1 MPSRIIAS
9 GLLLIALAAI
19 GDARPACAQEPP
31 AATPATPAAPA
42 AATAPAV
49 AARPAVAAAPA
60 SADTPETSLAS
71 LIGRPV
77 SSVHLERLGQPLTD
91 ARITALVET
100 RAGAPLSMREVRNTL
115 LHLFNTGL
123 FDDIAVSAAPD
134 PAPDAEARD
143 TQAIALVYTLTPART
158 IGRYEFR
165 GVRGVSDESLRRLL
179 VDRFGARPAVGRV
192 QEAPNALEAFYRD
205 AGFINAHVT
214 STVEP
219 APAADSAALI
229 LTVASGP
236 RARIGTIDV
245 RGSLVDTKEAFLDRL
260 GLKPGDEFDGTA
272 FPKRVERVVQDM
284 RNRGYYEATV
294 TPLRTVRDDGRTVDL
309 AVDVVSGPRV
319 TLKFEGGGIPTAR
332 QEELVPVRREG
343 SIDEDLLEDSKRRI
357 EDFLHRGGHWKAAV
371 SYARQPAQTE
381 LDLVFTV
388 REGPVFRV
396 AEVQIAGNDSMPR
409 TEVDT
414 AFTVHTGDLFVE
426 SDVDARTAAIV
437 ERYRRLGFRQV
448 KIDQVLAERN
458 TPPPSIKPT
467 DASATAAAAKRDTS
481 LKTDAAAKAQAA
493 SKVDAGG
500 KTDTAAGWVDVRLTI
515 TEGPRTRVGS
525 LALGGQQ
532 AIEGATLRAAMTL
545 KPGEPFFE
553 PQIAADRDAME
564 TQYLNRGFER
574 VAIEEVTTFSPDG
587 ATADLAYTIH
597 EGTQLFI
604 DHIVIVGNHRTDTDT
619 IERALTIA
627 RGKPLSLSDL
637 FESQRRLSALGL
649 FRRVRLTDVGE
660 PGESRR
666 DVIVTVEEAPTT
678 TLGYGAGLEAGRR
691 IKSSGSDVNGP
702 QEALEFAGRGFLEVG
717 RRNLF
722 GSNRSATVFLRGSLR
737 PRDQP
742 NTPNSDFGI
751 NEYRVLSTL
760 RDPGVMGTTID
771 GQIAGYFEQAIRSS
785 FNFRRRGIQA
795 QATKRLPDRWTLSGT
810 YSFNHT
816 ELFDE
821 QIDPSE
827 QLDIDRLFPQVRLSV
842 FSVASRRDTRDDALD
857 PTRGTVIGLDSDI
870 AARSVGSEVG
880 FLKGFGEVFWYRQVP
895 AVRNAVFASG
905 ARMGLARGFARV
917 APRLSETGST
927 VIGPDGQP
935 VLDTV
940 TDLPASERF
949 FAGGDTTVRGFARD
963 TLGDL
968 PTLDS
973 RGFPQGGNALVIFNA
988 EMRVPVWH
996 DFGSVFFVDAG
1007 NIFSRVDEI
1016 DFTRLRPTAGF
1027 GVRYKSPVGPIR
1039 VDIGF
1044 KLDRSRF
1051 ASIGRRE
1058 PLSEVH
1064 ISIGQAF

>member
-1 MPSRIIAS
+1 VR
-9 GLLLIALAAI
+9 
-19 GDARPACAQEPP
+19 
-31 AATPATPAAPA
+31 
-42 AATAPAV
+42 
-49 AARPAVAAAPA
+49 
-60 SADTPETSLAS
+60 
-71 LIGRPV
+71 
-77 SSVHLERLGQPLTD
+77 LERLGQAVTD
-91 ARITALVET
+91 PRIAALVET
-100 RAGAPLSMREVRNTL
+100 RVGQPLSMREVRNTL

-123 FDDIAVSAAPD
+123 FDDIAVAAESPESAAA
-134 PAPDAEARD
+134 PAASAS
-143 TQAIALVYTLTPART
+143 AIALVYRLTPART
-158 IGRYEFR
+158 IGKYEFR
-165 GVRGVSDESLRRLL
+165 GERGLSDESLRRVLT
-179 VDRFGARPAVGRV
+179 DRYGARPAAGRV
-192 QEAPNALEAFYRD
+192 QDATAALESFYRD

-214 STVEP
+214 AAI
-219 APAADSAALI
+219 APASGVESASLV
-229 LTVASGP
+229 LTIASGP
-236 RARIGTIDV
+236 RARVGTIDV
-245 RGSLVDTKEAFLDRL
+245 HGALIETKDTFLNRL
-260 GLKPGDEFDGTA
+260 DLKPGDEFDGTA

-294 TPLRTVRDDGRTVDL
+294 TPLRVVRDDGRLVDL
-309 AVDVVSGPRV
+309 TIDVVSGPRV

-357 EDFLHRGGHWKAAV
+357 EDYLQRGGHWKGVV
-371 SYARQPAQTE
+371 SYARQPAQTG

-396 AEVQIAGNDSMPR
+396 ADVQISGNESMPR
-409 TEVDT
+409 TDIDT
-414 AFTVHTGDLFVE
+414 AFTVHPGDLFVE
-426 SDVDARTAAIV
+426 SDVDARTIALRD
-437 ERYRRLGFRQV
+437 RYRRLGFRSV
-448 KIDQVLAERN
+448 KIEQTLAERSQ
-458 TPPPSIKPT
+458 PPSPLAAVKPE
-467 DASATAAAAKRDTS
+467 
-481 LKTDAAAKAQAA
+481 
-493 SKVDAGG
+493 AGG
-500 KTDTAAGWVDVRLTI
+500 GWVDVRLAI
-515 TEGPRTRVGS
+515 TEGPRTRVGTVT
-525 LALGGQQ
+525 LTGQQ
-532 AIEGATLRAAMTL
+532 AIEASVLRASLTL

-553 PQIAADRDAME
+553 PQIAADRDAIE

-574 VAIEEVTTFSPDG
+574 IQVEELTTLRPDG
-587 ATADLAYTIH
+587 TIADLSYTIH
-597 EGTQLFI
+597 EGLQLFI
-604 DHIVIVGNHRTDTDT
+604 DHIVIVGNHRTDIAT
-619 IERALTIA
+619 IERALTIEK
-627 RGKPLSLSDL
+627 GKPLSLADL

-691 IKSSGSDVNGP
+691 ITSGSDTTGP
-702 QEALEFAGRGFLEVG
+702 REALEFAGRGFLEVG

-722 GSNRSATVFLRGSLR
+722 GSNRSATVFLRGTLR
-737 PRDQP
+737 PRDVP
-742 NTPNSDFGI
+742 NTANSDFGI
-751 NEYRVLSTL
+751 NEYRVLTSL
-760 RDPGVMGTTID
+760 RDPSVMGTTID
-771 GQIAGYFEQAIRSS
+771 GQVAAFAEQAVRSS
-785 FNFRRRGIQA
+785 FNFRRRGVQA
-795 QATKRLPDRWTLSGT
+795 EGTKRLPDRWTLSGT
-810 YSFNHT
+810 YSFSRT

-842 FSVASRRDTRDDALD
+842 FSTAARRDTRDDALD
-857 PTRGTVIGLDSDI
+857 PTRGTVIGLDSDL
-870 AARSVGSEVG
+870 AARRLGSEVG
-880 FLKGFGEVFWYRQVP
+880 FAKGFAEAFWYRQVP

-905 ARMGLARGFARV
+905 ARVGMARGFERV
-917 APRLSETGST
+917 ATRLNDAGQPVIAPDGST
-927 VIGPDGQP
+927 

-973 RGFPQGGNALVIFNA
+973 RGFPQGGNALLIFNA
-988 EMRVPVWH
+988 ELRVPVWG

-1051 ASIGRRE
+1051 ATIGRHE